1 MLSYNGVWL
10 DLNEIERITAEN
22 SGLPYF
28 GTKFTVMAVMKNND
42 RFLMDYANSYSE
54 AIEKALDL
62 QKQIDYLKEHEEE
75 EQVHA

>member
-1 MLSYNGVWL
+1 MISYNGVWL
-10 DLNEIERITAEN
+10 ELKDIERITAEN
-22 SGLPYF
+22 NGLPYF
-28 GTKFTVMAVMKNND
+28 GTNFTVMAVMKNND

-62 QKQIDYLKEHEEE
+62 QKQIDDLKEHEEE

>member
-1 MLSYNGVWL
+1 MISYNGVWL
-10 DLNEIERITAEN
+10 DLNDIERITAEN

-42 RFLMDYANSYSE
+42 RFLMDYAKSYSE
-54 AIEKALDL
+54 AIEKAIDL

-75 EQVHA
+75 QDRA

>member
-1 MLSYNGVWL
+1 MISYNGVWL

-42 RFLMDYANSYSE
+42 RFLMDYAKSYSE
-54 AIEKALDL
+54 AIEKAIDL

-75 EQVHA
+75 QDRA

>member
-1 MLSYNGVWL
+1 MISYNGVWL
-10 DLNEIERITAEN
+10 ELSDIERITAEN

-28 GTKFTVMAVMKNND
+28 GTKFAVMAVMKNND
-42 RFLMDYANSYSE
+42 RFLMDYAKSYSE
-54 AIEKALDL
+54 AIEKAIDL